1 MKINL
6 FFKSIS
12 MLIMFSLISFS
23 CQREKDLS
31 FEDFD
36 NDADNL
42 IDREEFKN
50 TFTANYYDDWN
61 NEDDEYLD
69 DEDFYVSV
77 YDIWDTDDDE
87 LLTEEEWIMGYD
99 YYYGDYIVN
108 DYEAVDI
115 DGDGF
120 IEYAEYNDVLGDSD
134 FFATWDVDASEY
146 LDEEEL
152 AEGLFTIWDVDNS
165 GYLERDEFNEFDL
178 YYLDI

>member
-1 MKINL
+1 MRRFN
-6 FFKSIS
+6 SILLLS
-12 MLIMFSLISFS
+12 IFSLAFFS
-23 CQREKDLS
+23 CEREEELS
-31 FEDFD
+31 FADFD
-36 NDADNL
+36 NDNDNL
-42 IDREEFKN
+42 IDREEFKE

-61 NEDDEYLD
+61 NQDDDYLD

-77 YDIWDTDDDE
+77 YDMWDADE
-87 LLTEEEWIMGYD
+87 DEVLTEEEWIMGYD

-108 DYEAVDI
+108 DYEAVDV

-146 LDEEEL
+146 LSEEEL
-152 AEGLFTIWDVDNS
+152 AEGVFTIWDVDNS
-165 GYLERDEFNEFDL
+165 GYLERDEYDEFDA